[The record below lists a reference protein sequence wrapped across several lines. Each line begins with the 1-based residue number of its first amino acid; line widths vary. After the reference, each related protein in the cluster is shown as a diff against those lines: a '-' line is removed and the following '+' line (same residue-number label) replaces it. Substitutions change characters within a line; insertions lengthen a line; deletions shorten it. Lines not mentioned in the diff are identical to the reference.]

1 MITISAMPYSTYSYD
16 GMPKPTWVKATCP
29 PNGIPHNF
37 SLSDDDMLTY
47 YLEIF
52 RNRTAKDKPYIDQ
65 YNSIEELEEDIY
77 GNCLYDW
84 IPKDFK
90 EIYYAIVIKH
100 RALCIKTDENIS
112 LYSFYKGLCPDKDIL
127 SICIPIRI
135 FELGL
140 WEEGSLMYMT
150 NEDYDNLLEELLVKQ
165 EAGELTENKIEEII
179 GSVITKHWFIDIK
192 PIQ

>member
-1 MITISAMPYSTYSYD
+1 MKSERISPF
-16 GMPKPTWVKATCP
+16 WV
-29 PNGIPHNF
+29 NGYQPF
-37 SLSDDDMLTY
+37 S
-47 YLEIF
+47 
-52 RNRTAKDKPYIDQ
+52 
-65 YNSIEELEEDIY
+65 
-77 GNCLYDW
+77 
-84 IPKDFK
+84 
-90 EIYYAIVIKH
+90 V
-100 RALCIKTDENIS
+100 
-112 LYSFYKGLCPDKDIL
+112 FYKGLCPDKDIL